1 MHAKVKPYLAMILAS
16 LGCILLM
23 TVGIFTRHTPRHPV
37 TELETVTSRIP
48 LGISAAEA
56 DALMGTPPDAV
67 SRTRG
72 TLMNSTIMLSADNS
86 LAAQYGGPQLYTI
99 RTWNRGEGHATVAVD
114 QSGKVAGRWFW
125 SDHQA
130 TGSSQLNLSQITR
143 GINSFWRYLVG

>member
-16 LGCILLM
+16 LGCILLI
-23 TVGIFTRHTPRHPV
+23 TVGIFTRHAPRHPV
-37 TELETVTSRIP
+37 TELETITSRIP

-67 SRTRG
+67 SQTRG
-72 TLMNSTIMLSADNS
+72 TLLNSMTMLSADNS
-86 LAAQYGGPQLYTI
+86 LYTI
-99 RTWNRGEGHATVAVD
+99 RIWNRGEGHVTVAVD

-130 TGSSQLNLSQITR
+130 TSSARLNLSQITR

>member
-23 TVGIFTRHTPRHPV
+23 TVVIFTRHAPRHPV
-37 TELETVTSRIP
+37 TELETITSRIP

-56 DALMGTPPDAV
+56 DTLMGTPPDAV
-67 SRTRG
+67 SQTRG
-72 TLMNSTIMLSADNS
+72 TLLNSTTMLSADNS
-86 LAAQYGGPQLYTI
+86 LAAKNGGPHTYTI
-99 RTWNRGEGHATVAVD
+99 RIWYRGDSHATVAVD

-125 SDHQA
+125 SDQTA
-130 TGSSQLNLSQITR
+130 TSSSQLNLSQITR